1 MPQFTADPSY
11 PEHRPGIPA
20 LSARVDDVIDT
31 AISEQ
36 RIAGAVVL
44 IARDGET
51 IFARAAGLADREAE
65 RPMRIETLFR
75 LSSVSKAYV
84 SVAAMVLV
92 HQGKLALDAQV
103 TTWLSDFRP
112 PAPDGRVPDIT
123 IRQLLSHTAGLGYGF
138 LESTD
143 GPYHRAGVSDGMD
156 ASDLTLDENVRR
168 IGTAPLLFAPGMSW
182 TYSLATDVLGALI
195 ERATALPLDE
205 AVRSL
210 VTEPLGLV
218 DSGFTLTDADRLAA
232 AYTGDPSGLRRM
244 SDLEIVP
251 LWEGV
256 EGLRLSPTRAFR
268 ANAFPSGG
276 AGMIGTAGD
285 LLHLL
290 EALRNGGA
298 PLLPKQLVDEMAV
311 DHTVGMELAPWP
323 GRGFGLGFSILR
335 DPTAAG
341 FPESPGT
348 WRLGGAYGHS
358 WSVDRTNK
366 LTVVAFTNSGLE
378 GQSPGGR
385 FPADLTQAIYASL

>member
-1 MPQFTADPSY
+1 MPQFTADPSS
-11 PEHRPGIPA
+11 PGRLPDILA
-20 LSARVDDVIDT
+20 FSARVDEVIDT
-31 AISEQ
+31 AIAEQ
-36 RIAGAVVL
+36 RLAGAVVL

-51 IFARAAGLADREAE
+51 MFARTAGYADREAA
-65 RPMRIETLFR
+65 RPMQQDALFR
-75 LSSVSKAYV
+75 LASISKVYV

-92 HQGKLALDAQV
+92 HQGKLVLDAPV
-103 TTWLSDFRP
+103 TTWLPGFRP
-112 PAPDGRVPDIT
+112 SAPDGTVPDIT

-138 LESTD
+138 LEAPD

-156 ASDLTLDENVRR
+156 LSDLTLDENVRR
-168 IGTAPLLFAPGMSW
+168 IGTVPLLFTPGMSW
-182 TYSLATDVLGALI
+182 GYSLATDVLGAVI
-195 ERATALPLDE
+195 ERATDLPLDK
-205 AVRSL
+205 AVRGL

-218 DSGFTLTDADRLAA
+218 DTGFTLTDADRLAA

-244 SDLEIVP
+244 SNLEIVP
-251 LWEGV
+251 LWVGI
-256 EGLRLSPTRAFR
+256 EGLRLSPTRAFD

-290 EALRNGGA
+290 ETLRNGGA
-298 PLLPKQLVDEMAV
+298 PLLPTPLVEEMAV
-311 DHTVGMELAPWP
+311 DHAVGMELAPWP

-335 DPTAAG
+335 DPAAAG
-341 FPESPGT
+341 FPEPPGT

-358 WSVDRTNK
+358 WSVDRTNN

-385 FPADLTQAIYASL
+385 FPAELAHAVYARG

>member
-1 MPQFTADPSY
+1 MPQFTANPSS
-11 PEHRPGIPA
+11 PERRPDIPA

-31 AISEQ
+31 AIAEQ
-36 RIAGAVVL
+36 RIAGTVVL

-51 IFARAAGLADREAE
+51 IFARAAGFADREAE
-65 RPMRIETLFR
+65 RPMQIDTLFR
-75 LSSVSKAYV
+75 LSSVSKVYV

-92 HQGKLALDAQV
+92 HQGKLALDAPV
-103 TTWLSDFRP
+103 TTWLPDFRP
-112 PAPDGRVPDIT
+112 PAPDGTEPAIT

-138 LESTD
+138 LEPTD

-168 IGTAPLLFAPGMSW
+168 IGTAPLLFTPGTSW
-182 TYSLATDVLGALI
+182 HYSLATDVLGAVI
-195 ERATALPLDE
+195 ERATCLPLDK

-218 DSGFTLTDADRLAA
+218 DSAFTLTDAGRLAA
-232 AYTGDPSGLRRM
+232 AYRGDPSGLRRM

-256 EGLRLSPTRAFR
+256 EGLCLSPSRAFD

-285 LLHLL
+285 LLRLL
-290 EALRNGGA
+290 ETLRKGGL
-298 PLLPKQLVDEMAV
+298 PLLPTSLVDEMAV
-311 DHTVGMELAPWP
+311 DHAIGMDLAPWP

-335 DPTAAG
+335 DPMAAG
-341 FPESPGT
+341 FPELPGT

-358 WSVDRTNK
+358 WSVDRTNN

-385 FPADLTQAIYASL
+385 FPADLAHAVYGQG

>member
-1 MPQFTADPSY
+1 MSKITLSHSFS
-11 PEHRPGIPA
+11 EHLPDSLP
-20 LSARVDDVIDT
+20 LSARVDEVIDI
-31 AISEQ
+31 AVGEQ

-51 IFARAAGLADREAE
+51 IFARAAGFADREAA

-75 LSSVSKAYV
+75 LSSISKVYV

-92 HQGKLALDAQV
+92 HEGKLALDAPV
-103 TTWLSDFRP
+103 TTWLPAFRP
-112 PAPDGRVPDIT
+112 PAPDGTVPDMT
-123 IRQLLSHTAGLGYGF
+123 LRQLLSHTAGLGYGF
-138 LESTD
+138 LEAPD

-168 IGTAPLLFAPGMSW
+168 IGTVPLLFTPGESW
-182 TYSLATDVLGALI
+182 NYSLATDVLGAVI
-195 ERATALPLDE
+195 ERATGLPLDQ

-210 VTEPLGLV
+210 VAEPLGLV
-218 DSGFTLTDADRLAA
+218 DSGFSLADGDRLAA
-232 AYTGDPSGLRRM
+232 AYTSDPRGLRRM
-244 SDLEIVP
+244 LDQEIVP

-256 EGLRLSPTRAFR
+256 EGLRLSLGRAFE
-268 ANAFPSGG
+268 ANAFHSGG

-290 EALRNGGA
+290 ETLRNGGA
-298 PLLPKQLVDEMAV
+298 PLLPTPLLEEMAV
-311 DHTVGMELAPWP
+311 DHATGMELAPWP
-323 GRGFGLGFSILR
+323 GRGFGLGFSIMR
-335 DPTAAG
+335 DPAAAG
-341 FPESPGT
+341 FPEPVGT

-378 GQSPGGR
+378 GQSPGGK
-385 FPADLTQAIYASL
+385 FPADLSKAIYAGC